1 MTKVTFNT
9 CDICGCIA
17 DNTTQVFTQH
27 NMYDLCDKCYKNI
40 ESLVD
45 LKNVYHKTI
54 REINDIIEEKLE
66 VMKDEKRK
74 EDII

>member
-1 MTKVTFNT
+1 MSRVTFNT

-17 DNTTQVFTQH
+17 DNTTQVFSDH
-27 NMYDLCDKCYKNI
+27 NMYELCDKCYKNI

-45 LKNVYHKTI
+45 LKNVYNKTI
-54 REINDIIEEKLE
+54 REINNIIEEKLE
-66 VMKDEKRK
+66 VMKDERK

>member
-1 MTKVTFNT
+1 MSRVTFNT

-17 DNTTQVFTQH
+17 DNTIQVFSNH

-54 REINDIIEEKLE
+54 KEINNIIEEKLE
-66 VMKDEKRK
+66 VMKNERK

>member
-1 MTKVTFNT
+1 MSRVTFNT

-17 DNTTQVFTQH
+17 DNTTQVFSNH
-27 NMYDLCDKCYKNI
+27 NMYELCDKCYKNI

-54 REINDIIEEKLE
+54 KEINNIIEEKLE
-66 VMKDEKRK
+66 VMRDERK

>member
-1 MTKVTFNT
+1 MSRVTFNT
-9 CDICGCIA
+9 CDICDCIA
-17 DNTTQVFTQH
+17 DNITQVFSNH
-27 NMYDLCDKCYKNI
+27 NKYDLCDKCYKNI

-54 REINDIIEEKLE
+54 KEINNIIEEKLE
-66 VMKDEKRK
+66 VMRDERK

>member
-1 MTKVTFNT
+1 MSRVTFDT
-9 CDICGCIA
+9 CDICHCIA

-54 REINDIIEEKLE
+54 RGINDIIEEKLE
-66 VMKDEKRK
+66 VMRDERK

>member
-1 MTKVTFNT
+1 MSKVTFNT

-17 DNTTQVFTQH
+17 DNTTQVFSNH
-27 NMYDLCDKCYKNI
+27 NMYELCDKCYKNI

-54 REINDIIEEKLE
+54 KEINNIIEEKLE
-66 VMKDEKRK
+66 VMKNERK

>member
-1 MTKVTFNT
+1 MSRVTFNT
-9 CDICGCIA
+9 CDICGCVA
-17 DNTTQVFTQH
+17 DNTTQAFSNH

-54 REINDIIEEKLE
+54 KEINNIIEEKLE
-66 VMKDEKRK
+66 GMKDERK

>member
-1 MTKVTFNT
+1 MSRVTFNT
-9 CDICGCIA
+9 CDICDCIA
-17 DNTTQVFTQH
+17 DNTTQVFSNH

-54 REINDIIEEKLE
+54 KEINNIIEEKLE
-66 VMKDEKRK
+66 VMRDERK